1 MTYLEIETRI
11 NELFDIMESKRS
23 KVEQLPNEMFGT
35 YWQRILDEIEPEQ
48 KELHELHK
56 QRSLIKP
63 PVLTPLPKKKEGHL
77 YSLEEFIEM
86 CNDGDFIDYDGF
98 GRYATDKEESDIEV
112 MPSYIKDGFIR
123 KDFRHVIWY
132 NR

>member
-11 NELFDIMESKRS
+11 EELFNIIDSKRS
-23 KVEQLPNEMFGT
+23 KVEQLPNEEFGT
-35 YWQRILDEIEPEQ
+35 YWTRILYEIEPEQ

-56 QRSLIKP
+56 QRSLVKTPI
-63 PVLTPLPKKKEGHL
+63 LTLLPKKKEGHL
-77 YSLEEFIEM
+77 YTLEEFIEM
-86 CNDGDFIDYDGF
+86 CNDEDFIDYDGF

-112 MPSYIKDGFIR
+112 MPSYIKSGFIR
-123 KDFRHVIWY
+123 KDFSNVIWY

>member
-1 MTYLEIETRI
+1 
-11 NELFDIMESKRS
+11 MEK
-23 KVEQLPNEMFGT
+23 N
-35 YWQRILDEIEPEQ
+35 IDEIEPEQ
-48 KELHELHK
+48 IQLDLLYK

-77 YSLEEFIEM
+77 YTLKEFIEM
-86 CNDGDFIDYDGF
+86 CNDNDFNDYNGF

-112 MPSYIKDGFIR
+112 MPSYIKEGFIR
-123 KDFRHVIWY
+123 KDFSHVIWY

>member
-11 NELFDIMESKRS
+11 EELFNIIDNKRS
-23 KVEQLPNEMFGT
+23 KVEQLPDEKFGT
-35 YWQRILDEIEPEQ
+35 YWKRILDEIEPEQ
-48 KELHELHK
+48 IQLDLLYK

-63 PVLTPLPKKKEGHL
+63 PVLTPLPKKRIGHL

-86 CNDGDFIDYDGF
+86 RNDGDFIDYDGF
-98 GRYATDKEESDIEV
+98 GRYATDKEESDVEV

-123 KDFRHVIWY
+123 KDFSNVIWY